1 MSTIKVGSG
10 KVQRD
15 SSGLALPLP
24 VNKEGGVR
32 DRVLIW
38 EGGH

>member
-15 SSGLALPLP
+15 SSGSALPLP
-24 VNKEGGVR
+24 VNKGGVR